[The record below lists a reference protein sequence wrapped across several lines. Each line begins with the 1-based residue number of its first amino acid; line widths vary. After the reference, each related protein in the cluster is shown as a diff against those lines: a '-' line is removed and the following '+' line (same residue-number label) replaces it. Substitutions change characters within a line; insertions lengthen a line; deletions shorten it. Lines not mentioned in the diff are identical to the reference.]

1 MTFRDLGII
10 FIIAPSFLL
19 SCFVSPKIEEVVNEA
34 IPSGGIKSD
43 VGSCN
48 IKKGP
53 NGVKKE
59 YCYIR
64 NENDPDAHKYFKAEQ
79 EKTGKS
85 CKKFR
90 LSDFNENSP
99 SIMYGEA
106 QGRLGNQLLGY
117 AMLLQLRYVF
127 S

>member
-1 MTFRDLGII
+1 MTLRDLAMIFTII
-10 FIIAPSFLL
+10 PSFLL
-19 SCFVSPKIEEVVNEA
+19 INFVSGKIDDGLKNA

-43 VGSCN
+43 IGNCN

-59 YCYIR
+59 YCYIN
-64 NENDPDAHKYFKAEQ
+64 NEFDLDASKYFKAEQ

-85 CKKFR
+85 CKQFK
-90 LSDFNENSP
+90 LSDFSDNSP

-117 AMLLQLRYVF
+117 AMLLQLGYVL

>member
-1 MTFRDLGII
+1 MTFRHLTII
-10 FIIAPSFLL
+10 FIVAPSFLL
-19 SCFVSPKIEEVVNEA
+19 ISFVAGKIEEVVNEA

-43 VGSCN
+43 LGSCN
-48 IKKGP
+48 FKKGP
-53 NGVKKE
+53 NGVKQE

-64 NENDPDAHKYFKAEQ
+64 NENDLDASKYFKAEQ

-90 LSDFNENSP
+90 LSDFSENSP

-117 AMLLQLRYVF
+117 AMLLQLGYVF

>member
-1 MTFRDLGII
+1 MKLRHLAII

-19 SCFVSPKIEEVVNEA
+19 ISFVSGKIDEVVNEA

-43 VGSCN
+43 LGSCK

-64 NENDPDAHKYFKAEQ
+64 NENDPDADKYFKAEQ